1 MSVIKRATTTTATAS
16 TIARSPSLRH
26 KRGLAFNDA
35 TLTEPF
41 GSASDASQVSWS
53 YNWGQTVDFSK
64 LSSAL
69 DFYPMLWND
78 ADAATSQWVKN
89 AQEAIDHGSTGLL
102 AFNEPDVCYSGSA
115 CMDIDASVSAHKK
128 YMNPF
133 AGKALLGSPCVTN
146 EGGSSGATWLRDF
159 IGNCTGCQIDFV
171 CMHWYSNKW
180 AGATY
185 FKEQV
190 QAIRDVA
197 GGRPILVTEFGLSVD
212 DQWSTYTDNDL
223 AGFLQDVMGWMD
235 DQDDIKGYA
244 YFMDAP
250 GYLMNNAGTSMS
262 NIGLLYNNYTAA
274 AASVS
279 TVSGA
284 AVSNGATSTLKTAS
298 SLSTLQTSI
307 MTSLA
312 SAISTTSLVSSHT
325 SSQSLSDI
333 KSLGSIMSYS
343 ISASTTTASTTTS
356 GPAAISTFSTKTSSS
371 IFSTSSAGASPPSF
385 RILSAYFADTNVTAA
400 ASRGFQQQ
408 GNLVINT
415 DDLLSSLE
423 IDDPWPGTIKTVS
436 VLYAQGEDHYI
447 FTSTE
452 QSGTFYITPSTTPAS
467 AAVPRIGITHGSY
480 MDLIGIVWGARQIKT
495 TSVFDRLYDQQS
507 TGWGFQIGDDLF
519 GVDGLPGVSKV
530 GIIWYLDESG
540 ILQSL
545 AGRENAWVMF

>member
-1 MSVIKRATTTTATAS
+1 
-16 TIARSPSLRH
+16 
-26 KRGLAFNDA
+26 
-35 TLTEPF
+35 
-41 GSASDASQVSWS
+41 
-53 YNWGQTVDFSK
+53 
-64 LSSAL
+64 
-69 DFYPMLWND
+69 
-78 ADAATSQWVKN
+78 
-89 AQEAIDHGSTGLL
+89 
-102 AFNEPDVCYSGSA
+102 
-115 CMDIDASVSAHKK
+115 
-128 YMNPF
+128 
-133 AGKALLGSPCVTN
+133 
-146 EGGSSGATWLRDF
+146 
-159 IGNCTGCQIDFV
+159 
-171 CMHWYSNKW
+171 
-180 AGATY
+180 
-185 FKEQV
+185 
-190 QAIRDVA
+190 
-197 GGRPILVTEFGLSVD
+197 
-212 DQWSTYTDNDL
+212 
-223 AGFLQDVMGWMD
+223 
-235 DQDDIKGYA
+235 
-244 YFMDAP
+244 
-250 GYLMNNAGTSMS
+250 MS